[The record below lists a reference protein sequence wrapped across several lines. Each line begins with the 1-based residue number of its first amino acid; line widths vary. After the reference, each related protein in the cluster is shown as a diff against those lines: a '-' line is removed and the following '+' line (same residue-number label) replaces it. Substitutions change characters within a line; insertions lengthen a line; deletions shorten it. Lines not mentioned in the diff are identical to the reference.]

1 MTKEFQEYPKALY
14 RNGEHAAVA
23 DEATEKELRKDGW
36 TDWHSDHKALKA
48 AEKKAK

>member
-1 MTKEFQEYPKALY
+1 MSKDFQEFPKALY

-23 DEATEKELRKDGW
+23 DKEAEDALRKDGY
-36 TDWHSDHKALKA
+36 TDWHSDQKAIKA